1 MAVSFV
7 HILCVLY
14 FFFVCFQSFKDFL
27 RTISFIE
34 TSIWIYLHHKH
45 LTHVNIREIKQKIKS
60 RRKYHLVK
68 TRP

>member
-14 FFFVCFQSFKDFL
+14 FLFFVCFQSFKDFL

-34 TSIWIYLHHKH
+34 
-45 LTHVNIREIKQKIKS
+45 NIN
-60 RRKYHLVK
+60 LDLF
-68 TRP
+68 TP